1 MATTDPSRITDI
13 SGGTSYS
20 LIDSP
25 VEFTFRFNPADGEAY
40 TIVEFIQMLDV
51 DGSTQNV
58 NRGSKGSV
66 KADWTE
72 VFGSEEFR
80 NLQPAY
86 AGATDPVTAADLT
99 QISMRGVMQ
108 ILLDMFDRVYVAKI
122 AP

>member
-1 MATTDPSRITDI
+1 MATTDPSRVTDI

-25 VEFTFRFNPADGEAY
+25 VEFTFRFNPEAGEARAL
-40 TIVEFIQMLDV
+40 VQFIQMLDV
-51 DGSTQNV
+51 DGTTQNV
-58 NRGSKGSV
+58 NRGNRGSV
-66 KADWTE
+66 NADWTE
-72 VFGSEEFR
+72 VFGATEFR

-108 ILLDMFDRVYVAKI
+108 ILLDMFDRMYVAKI